1 MPQAE
6 MQVLQGMGV
15 SGGIAIGRA
24 VYIETRGPEVYRLHI
39 PEDQVEAEVARLR
52 EGAEHAR
59 NELKRIRARAEEDL
73 GNDLAA
79 IFDAHVLLLSD
90 PNFLGRVEERIR
102 THHVN
107 AEWAVA
113 KTAEELDDR
122 FAHMDDTYLRER
134 SEDLTDV
141 GRHLLRSLQGI
152 AHHDLSE
159 LPGDIVIVA
168 DDLTPSDAIRLGRE
182 RVIGFAIES
191 GGRTSH
197 TTIIARSL
205 NIPAAAGVVG
215 IMGLLRDDAPIIV
228 DGETGTV
235 ILHPTAEVAAQY
247 RARKAALERHGR
259 DLLAIRELAA
269 VTRDGVEVSLMAN
282 IDLPEEV
289 EEVAPFGAAGVGLYR
304 SEFLYIEKSPRLP
317 TEEEHLQIYRRLIE
331 LSAPHPAIIR
341 TYDLGGRKLAREML
355 ATQEDNPVLGLR
367 GIRLTLARTDVFRT
381 QIRALFRAGLYGDLW
396 IMLPMV
402 STVEEVRKFRAF
414 AAEVMAQMEQEGV
427 PFRRDVRLGVMIE
440 VPAAAIIADV
450 LAREVDFF
458 SIGTNDLIQYSLAV
472 DRNNEHVAS
481 LYQPLHPAIL
491 RMVRFVVD
499 SARAAGIE
507 ISLCGEMAADP
518 RFALLL
524 LGLGLRRLSMSP
536 RQIPEVK
543 TWIRK
548 ATVAELVEL
557 ATRCLEHSTAEEVQ
571 RRLESFCEGLA
582 AAKASASR
590 A

>member
-1 MPQAE
+1 MPQTE
-6 MQVLQGMGV
+6 MQILQGMGV
-15 SGGIAIGRA
+15 SGGIALGRA

-39 PEDQVEAEVARLR
+39 SEDQVEIEVARLR
-52 EGAEHAR
+52 AAAEHAR
-59 NELKRIRARAEEDL
+59 NELKRIRCRAEEDL

-79 IFDAHVLLLSD
+79 IFDAHVMLLSD
-90 PNFLGRVEERIR
+90 PNFLGRIEERIR

-107 AEWAVA
+107 AEWAVS

-122 FAHMDDTYLRER
+122 FAHMDDAYLRER

-159 LPGDIVIVA
+159 LPPDIVIVA

-205 NIPAAAGVVG
+205 NIPAVAGLVG
-215 IMGLLRDDAPIIV
+215 ILGLSGGGDEAPIIV

-235 ILHPTAEVAAQY
+235 ILHPTDEVVARY
-247 RARKAALERHGR
+247 RARKAERERR
-259 DLLAIRELAA
+259 DLDLLEIRELQA
-269 VTRDGVEVSLMAN
+269 VTRDGAEVCLMAN

-289 EEVAPFGAAGVGLYR
+289 EEVTAFGAAGVGLYR

-317 TEEEHLQIYRRLIE
+317 TEEHVHIYRRLIE
-331 LSAPHPAIIR
+331 VSAPHPAIIR

-381 QIRALFRAGLYGDLW
+381 QIRALFRAGVYGDLW

-402 STVEEVRKFRAF
+402 STIEEVRKFRAF
-414 AAEVMAQMEQEGV
+414 AAEVMAEMEAEGV
-427 PFRRDVRLGVMIE
+427 AFRPDVRLGVMIE
-440 VPAAAIIADV
+440 VPGAAIIADL

-491 RMVRFVVD
+491 RMLRFVID
-499 SARAAGIE
+499 SGRAAGIE
-507 ISLCGEMAADP
+507 VGLCGEMAADP
-518 RFALLL
+518 RYALLL
-524 LGLGLRRLSMSP
+524 TGLGLRRLSMSP
-536 RQIPEVK
+536 RQVPEVK
-543 TWIRK
+543 SWLR
-548 ATVAELVEL
+548 E
-557 ATRCLEHSTAEEVQ
+557 STAADLADLAASCMGYSTAAEVQ
-571 RRLESFCEGLA
+571 EHLDQHFACALLP
-582 AAKASASR
+582 
-590 A
+590 

>member
-1 MPQAE
+1 MAIE
-6 MQVLQGMGV
+6 MQVLHGMGV
-15 SGGIAIGRA
+15 SGGVAIGRA
-24 VYIETRGPEVYRLHI
+24 VCIETRGPEVFRLHI
-39 PEDQVEAEVARLR
+39 PEGQVESEVARLH
-52 EGAEHAR
+52 EGAQHAR
-59 NELKRIRARAEEDL
+59 GELKRLRARAEEDL

-90 PNFLGRVEERIR
+90 PKFLGRVEERIR
-102 THHVN
+102 TQHVN
-107 AEWAVA
+107 AEWAVH

-122 FAHMDDTYLRER
+122 FAHMDDSYIRER

-141 GRHLLRSLQGI
+141 SRHLLRSLQGI
-152 AHHDLSE
+152 HHHELSE
-159 LPGDIVIVA
+159 IPDDIVIVA

-182 RVIGFAIES
+182 HVIAFAIET

-205 NIPAAAGVVG
+205 NIPAVAGLVG
-215 IMGLLRDDAPIIV
+215 VMGLLCDEAPIIV

-235 ILHPTAEVAAQY
+235 ILHPTAEVVSQY
-247 RARKAALERHGR
+247 RERKWDLERRGR
-259 DLLAIRELAA
+259 DLLATRELAA
-269 VTRDGVEVSLMAN
+269 VTEDEVEIRLMAN

-289 EEVAPFGAAGVGLYR
+289 EEVALYGADGVGLYR
-304 SEFLYIEKSPRLP
+304 SEFLYIEKSPSMP
-317 TEEEHLQIYRRLIE
+317 TEEEHVQIYRRLAE

-341 TYDLGGRKLAREML
+341 TYDLGGRKLAREMM
-355 ATQEDNPVLGLR
+355 ATAEENPVLGLR
-367 GIRLTLARTDVFRT
+367 GIRLTLARTEVFRS
-381 QIRALFRAGLYGDLW
+381 QIRALFRAALYGDLW
-396 IMLPMV
+396 IMLPLV
-402 STVEEVRKFRAF
+402 STVEEVRQFRRL
-414 AAEVMAQMEQEGV
+414 AAEMMAEMEKEGV
-427 PFRRDVRLGVMIE
+427 PFRRDVPLGVMIE

-450 LAREVDFF
+450 LAREADFF

-491 RMVRFVVD
+491 RMLRFVID

-524 LGLGLRRLSMSP
+524 VGLGLRRLSMSP

-543 TWIRK
+543 TWIRE
-548 ATVAELVEL
+548 ARVSDLTDL
-557 ATRCLEHSTAEEVQ
+557 ASRCLEHSTAAEVQ
-571 RRLESFCEGLA
+571 NHLDSFFECQLPA
-582 AAKASASR
+582 PASASG